1 MTQTTTYSISSTKP
15 HDGARIRSLASKA
28 MQIEKQISEERKRPL
43 PDTFKLSA
51 LKRRKLGI
59 KDEIRTILMRRIRD

>member
-1 MTQTTTYSISSTKP
+1 
-15 HDGARIRSLASKA
+15 